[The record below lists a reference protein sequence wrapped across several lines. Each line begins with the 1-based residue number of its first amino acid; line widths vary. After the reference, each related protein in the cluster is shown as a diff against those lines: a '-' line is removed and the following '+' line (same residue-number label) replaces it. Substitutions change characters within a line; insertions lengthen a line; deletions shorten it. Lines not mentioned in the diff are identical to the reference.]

1 MRVKDYYKILNLE
14 NNKVT
19 VDEIKSAS
27 RQQAK
32 KYHPDVNVGN
42 KLAEEKIKDINEA
55 YRILSNPSLKR
66 KYDRTWNYQIG
77 NKQKKVKRKTSGEVA
92 GEFFGMFFGNNEIKE
107 EIAQSQVPPVKGENI
122 DTEINISIEDGY
134 YGAEKKI
141 VLKDIEGKDKSIEIK
156 IPEGIQNGEKIRLI
170 GQGKPGKN
178 GGKNGDLYI
187 RINIEDGK
195 KFKLKGND
203 LYTIVP
209 ISPWEAALGT
219 KAKVNSVDD
228 TKTAIYIPNGIQSGE
243 TIEIPQKGYKTQ
255 TGERGNLIAQIKIVI
270 PEKLTNEEK
279 EMFKR
284 LKEISKFNPRRV

>member
-1 MRVKDYYKILNLE
+1 MRFKDYYKILNLE
-14 NNKVT
+14 SNKVT
-19 VDEIKSAS
+19 VDEIKSAY
-27 RQQAK
+27 RKQAK

-134 YGAEKKI
+134 YGAEKKL
-141 VLKDIEGKDKSIEIK
+141 VLKDIEGKDKAIEIK

-187 RINIEDGK
+187 KINIEDGK

-243 TIEIPQKGYKTQ
+243 TIEIPQKGYKNPK
-255 TGERGNLIAQIKIVI
+255 GERGNLIAQIKIVV

-279 EMFKR
+279 DMFKK

>member
-1 MRVKDYYKILNLE
+1 MRFKDYYKILNLE
-14 NNKVT
+14 SNKVT
-19 VDEIKSAS
+19 VDEIKSAY
-27 RQQAK
+27 RKQAK

-77 NKQKKVKRKTSGEVA
+77 SKRKKAQRKTSGEVA

-134 YGAEKKI
+134 YGAEKKL
-141 VLKDIEGKDKSIEIK
+141 VLKDIEGKDKSIKIK

-195 KFKLKGND
+195 KFKLKGKD

-243 TIEIPQKGYKTQ
+243 IIEIPQKGYKNPK
-255 TGERGNLIAQIKIVI
+255 GERGNLIAQIKIVV

-279 EMFKR
+279 DMFKK

>member
-19 VDEIKSAS
+19 VDEIKSAY
-27 RQQAK
+27 RKQAK

-77 NKQKKVKRKTSGEVA
+77 SKRKKAQRKTSGEVA

-134 YGAEKKI
+134 YGAEKKL

-187 RINIEDGK
+187 KINIEDGK
-195 KFKLKGND
+195 KFKLKGRD

-243 TIEIPQKGYKTQ
+243 TIEIPQKGYKNPK
-255 TGERGNLIAQIKIVI
+255 GERGNLIAQIKIVV

-279 EMFKR
+279 DMFKK